1 MTKSIFIT
9 ATNTNIGKTYATIL
23 LAKELH
29 KRGLNVGL
37 FKPIETGV
45 DKIPLD
51 GQKLFELS
59 KSVNKNFNLSLE
71 DIVPIQLKLP
81 AAPYVANLHEDKIDF
96 KKIKNAYEKIKNIS
110 DIVLVEGA
118 GGVLVPVTKNFFMI
132 DFVRL
137 LEIDKTL
144 LITHNS
150 LGCINDTLLN
160 IEFLKSKDINF
171 LWCINQYPEKIENFK
186 KLTLP
191 FYKRYFNFIYQLQN
205 TNDINSLIKQLIL

>member
-1 MTKSIFIT
+1 MTKSIFVT
-9 ATNTNIGKTYATIL
+9 ATNTNVGKTYAMTL

-29 KRGLNVGL
+29 KKGLNVGL

-45 DKIPLD
+45 EKIPLD

-59 KSVNKNFNLSLE
+59 KSVNKNFDLGLD

-81 AAPYVANLHEDKIDF
+81 SAPYVANLHENKIDF
-96 KKIKNAYEKIKNIS
+96 EKIKTSYEKIKKIS

-118 GGVLVPVTKNFFMI
+118 GGLLVPVTNNFFMI
-132 DFVRL
+132 DFIKYL
-137 LEIDKTL
+137 DIEKTL

-160 IEFLKSKDINF
+160 VEFLKSKNINF
-171 LWCINQYPEKIENFK
+171 FWCINQYPQSKEDFLKV
-186 KLTLP
+186 TLP
-191 FYKRYFNFIYQLQN
+191 FYKDYFEEIYLLEDN
-205 TNDINSLIKQLIL
+205 LEIILDNL